1 MLDSLIFAKQNATRR
16 TGATIMLMQGISVK
30 RMTKLY
36 GVHGNTLRK
45 FIRQRGLI
53 LWKISGGR

>member
-1 MLDSLIFAKQNATRR
+1 MLDSLIFAKQKATRR

-36 GVHGNTLRK
+36 GVHRNTLRK
-45 FIRQRGLI
+45 FIRQRDLI